1 MGTVRRPT
9 SRRTQ
14 RDIEE
19 IKNKGGEKKRKE
31 TSLLIVH
38 EKLEVGGLVEAL
50 LRLERS

>member
-19 IKNKGGEKKRKE
+19 IKNKRKVEKE
-31 TSLLIVH
+31 INLLIVH
-38 EKLEVGGLVEAL
+38 EKLEAGGIVEAL
-50 LRLERS
+50 LHLERS